1 MISGILH
8 KTQVAVCGVYEDIQE
23 RAWGSSICSFQ
34 GYQTVTVTY
43 KIYKETNDETLESIK
58 SNSVLIFLLLTVTHT
73 GHEMSSENL

>member
-1 MISGILH
+1 M
-8 KTQVAVCGVYEDIQE
+8 TQVAVCGVYEDIQE

-34 GYQTVTVTY
+34 SYQTVTVTY

-58 SNSVLIFLLLTVTHT
+58 SNSVVIFLLLTVTHT